1 MKPSARGTLQDRIT
15 RRIRL
20 ELRAVRRA
28 LADRHHPHRAVH
40 EARKAIRRLRALL
53 ALAARRLEAVGI
65 VDRELQRLG
74 DSLSRLRDA
83 QVALET
89 AETIASQE
97 PASSQNV
104 VHWLAERRD
113 RMLERA
119 LGRDPDF
126 TRRQTLLDACAHAL
140 DLVVWSDL
148 EDDDLRDALRHSR
161 KRLKKA
167 ERKAERDPSPEHLHR
182 LRRRARRLRMQLE
195 LLRAV
200 APDLDPQAL
209 YGEPRGKAI
218 RALHKQSNRL
228 GQRQDKQHLA
238 DVLERMPMTFERE
251 VMRRRIERELKER
264 R

>member
-1 MKPSARGTLQDRIT
+1 MQDRIN

-28 LADRHHPHRAVH
+28 LADRRHPHRAVH

-53 ALAARRLEAVGI
+53 ALAARRLDAIGI
-65 VDRELQRLG
+65 MDRELQRLG

-104 VHWLAERRD
+104 VRWLAARRD
-113 RMLERA
+113 HMLERA
-119 LGRDPDF
+119 LRRDPDF
-126 TRRQTLLDACAHAL
+126 TRRQTLLDACARAL
-140 DLVVWSDL
+140 ETVAWSDL
-148 EDDDLRDALRHSR
+148 EDHDLHEALRHSR

-167 ERKAERDPSPEHLHR
+167 ERKAERDPSPAHLHR

-200 APDLDPQAL
+200 APDLEPETL
-209 YGEPRGKAI
+209 RGETPGKAI
-218 RALHKQSNRL
+218 RILHKQGNRL
-228 GQRQDKQHLA
+228 GQRQDKEHLA

-251 VMRRRIERELKER
+251 VMRRRIERELKEQR
-264 R
+264 